1 MKKLFFTLLAVVA
14 GHIAFAQNIP
24 PVEGFRL
31 ETPQDYR
38 NADSAVVQV
47 ARYFLSIP
55 LNQDSN
61 TRLKAGV
68 FLTQWLV
75 GTPDFDF
82 DPDKGA
88 LRYIKKDVDLM
99 TVYYCCLS
107 SFVIRYPSVKDPNT
121 IMLNAAKQLVAYM
134 NKPANHVTLTRQLK
148 NMVDADEK
156 GELKSFLKL

>member
-1 MKKLFFTLLAVVA
+1 MRKLFFTLLAVVLVQF
-14 GHIAFAQNIP
+14 AFSQNIP

-31 ETPQDYR
+31 EAPQDYR

-47 ARYFLSIP
+47 AKYFLSIP
-55 LNQDSN
+55 IDQDSN

-68 FLTQWLV
+68 FLTQWLA

-88 LRYIKKDVDLM
+88 LRYIKKDVDLL

-107 SFVIRYPSVKDPNT
+107 SFVIHYPSVKDPNT
-121 IMLNAAKQLVAYM
+121 AMLNAAKQLLAYV
-134 NKPANHVTLTRQLK
+134 NNPGNHVTLTRQLK
-148 NMVDADEK
+148 NMVAADEK

>member
-1 MKKLFFTLLAVVA
+1 MKKLFFTLLAAVLVQF
-14 GHIAFAQNIP
+14 AFSQNIP

-31 ETPQDYR
+31 EAPQDYR

-47 ARYFLSIP
+47 AKYFLSIP
-55 LNQDSN
+55 IDQDSN

-68 FLTQWLV
+68 FLTQWLS

-88 LRYIKKDVDLM
+88 LRYIKKDVDLL

-107 SFVIRYPSVKDPNT
+107 SFVIHYPSVKDPNT
-121 IMLNAAKQLVAYM
+121 AMLNAAKPFLAYV
-134 NKPANHVTLTRQLK
+134 NNPGNHVTLTRQLK
-148 NMVDADEK
+148 NMIAADEK